1 MSIFLGYSDNDMLGK
16 ARELPET
23 AASCS
28 AHGSSPPAEKL
39 AAVCAASPLPAPCHV
54 PVRRLQEARCP
65 HSSVLIEESRR
76 SCPPPTASLFLLS
89 SVSTADEA
97 QEAEAIRILTSVL
110 NIREST
116 SDKAPRKTIF
126 VLKILVM
133 LYYLM
138 MNYSKASFPRKAACL
153 KWR

>member
-1 MSIFLGYSDNDMLGK
+1 MTCWV
-16 ARELPET
+16 ELRSCPKLQLLALHM
-23 AASCS
+23 AADLQLKNLLRFVL
-28 AHGSSPPAEKL
+28 PL
-39 AAVCAASPLPAPCHV
+39 PLPASCHV

-65 HSSVLIEESRR
+65 HSSVLIEESRL
-76 SCPPPTASLFLLS
+76 SCPLPAASLFLLF
-89 SVSTADEA
+89 SVSTTDEA
-97 QEAEAIRILTSVL
+97 QEAEAIQILTSVL

-138 MNYSKASFPRKAACL
+138 MNYSKASFPRKAVCL